1 MKERRFAILGAGRIG
16 QTLGRLMMSRGL
28 EPAGITCLSLRSARR
43 AARFI
48 GGGEPTTS
56 NARAAAGARLVIIST
71 PDGAVAP
78 LARRLARTKI
88 DWKGRIVA
96 HTSGALSSAALEP
109 LARRGA
115 RVASWHPLASV
126 ADPGVALH
134 NFDDV
139 PFAIEGDARAV
150 RELRQLV
157 DLLGGH
163 PITIPRQAKALYHL
177 IACFLSNDLVAL
189 LAFGLESAQGLGL
202 SGREAA
208 RLYLPLVRG
217 TLENVERLGPV
228 KALTGPVSRGDVTT
242 LRLHADPLRA
252 LPAEFRKLHRLLA
265 TRSVDV
271 AQKAGTITPE
281 TAARLTRLL
290 RHLP

>member
-1 MKERRFAILGAGRIG
+1 MKEIRFAILGAGRIG
-16 QTLGRLMMSRGL
+16 RTLGRLMAVRGL
-28 EPAGITCLSLRSARR
+28 EPGGISCRSLRSARQ
-43 AARFI
+43 AASFI
-48 GGGEPTTS
+48 GGGEATTS
-56 NARAAAGARLVIIST
+56 NTRAAAGAALVIIST
-71 PDGAVAP
+71 PDGVIAP
-78 LARRLARTKI
+78 LARRLARTSI

-126 ADPGVALH
+126 ADPRVALK
-134 NFDDV
+134 NFDQV
-139 PFAIEGDARAV
+139 PFALEGDARAV
-150 RELRQLV
+150 SELRRLV

-202 SGREAA
+202 SRREAA

-242 LRLHADPLRA
+242 LRLHSDPLRA
-252 LPAEFRKLHRLLA
+252 QPADFRKLHRLLA
-265 TRSVDV
+265 VHSVDL
-271 AQKAGTITPE
+271 AQEARTITPE
-281 TAARLTRLL
+281 TATRLARLL
-290 RHLP
+290 RNLP